1 MVVATVCAPPPTT
14 FADLAPVE
22 NPSTSCPPKDIPTNC
37 SGANAGSSLLSM
49 TLLTCRKP
57 ELLSRLKLPVGTR
70 EPSPSALPFKTT
82 TESVSDVPSPIDCTV
97 ASTTLTVWP
106 SATEVENA
114 PVLGLNEV
122 AFPPTVSTSAWGRL
136 PSTCPETVIEPDGV
150 SVPLVGALITTDGA
164 RLARLKW
171 RLAVVEIVPR
181 VVCDLSDTGTVA
193 FRAGT
198 AGVGTEMVR
207 VKCLVAGSKLDAR
220 PATVTSMT

>member
-1 MVVATVCAPPPTT
+1 MVVATVCAPPPVTA
-14 FADLAPVE
+14 ADLAPVE
-22 NPSTSCPPKDIPTNC
+22 NPRILCPPKDMPTNC
-37 SGANAGSSLLSM
+37 AGANAGASLLSM
-49 TLLTCRKP
+49 TLCTWRNP

-106 SATEVENA
+106 SATDVENT
-114 PVLGLNEV
+114 PVLGLNDV
-122 AFPPTVSTSAWGRL
+122 AFPPTVSTSAWARL
-136 PSTCPETVIEPDGV
+136 PSTCPEIVIEPDGV
-150 SVPLVGALITTDGA
+150 IVPLVGALITTDGA
-164 RLARLKW
+164 RLARSKW
-171 RLAVVEIVPR
+171 RFAVVEIVPR

-207 VKCLVAGSKLDAR
+207 VKWLVAASKLDTR
-220 PATVTSMT
+220 PATLTSMT